1 MVLRIHLL
9 MVGFNLNLSN
19 LNSSVYFIVC
29 SRFTV
34 HESCT
39 RMNAYMYN
47 NMYSKLDFQICIDTK
62 KYYNISYF
70 SM

>member
-1 MVLRIHLL
+1 MVLQIHLL

-19 LNSSVYFIVC
+19 LNLNVYFIVC

-34 HESCT
+34 HESWT
-39 RMNAYMYN
+39 RENAYMYN
-47 NMYSKLDFQICIDTK
+47 NMYSKLDFQICIDTEE
-62 KYYNISYF
+62 YYNISYS